1 MLKAET
7 LYNIMQTLSESEV
20 ARLYKMLGVQSPLH
34 TKPNKSKKKSLITDA
49 EATEYLLKKL
59 KRYP

>member
-7 LYNIMQTLSESEV
+7 LYNIIQTLSESEV
-20 ARLYKMLGVQSPLH
+20 ARFYKMMGVQPTL
-34 TKPNKSKKKSLITDA
+34 KSKPKQNKKKHLITDA